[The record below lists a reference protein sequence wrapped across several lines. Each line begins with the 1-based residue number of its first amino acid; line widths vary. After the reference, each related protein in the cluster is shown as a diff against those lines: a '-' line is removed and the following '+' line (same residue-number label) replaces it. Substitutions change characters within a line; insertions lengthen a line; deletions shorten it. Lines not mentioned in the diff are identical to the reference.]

1 MSALV
6 RDDYKY
12 TYVGTA
18 ATTQVVTGAC
28 RLIRIVVNTAVDGSI
43 NVIDGTS
50 GSTTNVA
57 LITTTTA
64 NPPVSDYD
72 YGIKLSTGLRI
83 ISTGNSDFTVVW
95 TPN

>member
-1 MSALV
+1 MSALM

-12 TYVGTA
+12 TYVGAA
-18 ATTQVVTGAC
+18 ATTQVVSGNC
-28 RLIRIVVNTAVDGSI
+28 RLISIVVNTPLDGTI

-50 GSTTNVA
+50 GSTTNVG
-57 LITTTTA
+57 LITTTAA
-64 NPPVSDYD
+64 NPPVAPYH
-72 YGIKLSTGLRI
+72 YGIKLTLGLRI